1 MRAAETEVTAIKLP
15 LVRVCDADYK
25 RRQDKENC
33 SEHTLNVTGADGV
46 VSPAPSPPCRANTPA
61 ARRRRAAPL
70 IEF

>member
-33 SEHTLNVTGADGV
+33 SEHTLNVTGAGWRCQPGAITPLPRKHT
-46 VSPAPSPPCRANTPA
+46 SGPPTEGCPFDRV
-61 ARRRRAAPL
+61 
-70 IEF
+70 